1 MIAPTIVLEQIPN
14 IAVSKLQFINIRLIY
29 EVRMRLLIVMLLS
42 FTLST
47 QLWAG
52 ELSRPAGKVL
62 LTLSGN
68 IENTNERGKAVF
80 DLASLEKLGMVSFQ
94 TTSPWYDGRNTF
106 TGIPLQKLIDYVGAK
121 GSVVKV
127 TALNDY
133 TTEIPL
139 SDFKKYNVILALK
152 VNGEYMRVRDK
163 GPLFVVYPYDS
174 LPELNNQIYYS
185 RSAWQVSRMSIE

>member
-1 MIAPTIVLEQIPN
+1 
-14 IAVSKLQFINIRLIY
+14 
-29 EVRMRLLIVMLLS
+29 MRFIVMLLS
-42 FTLST
+42 FVLST
-47 QLWAG
+47 QVWAG
-52 ELSRPAGKVL
+52 EFSKPAGKAL
-62 LTLSGN
+62 LTISGH
-68 IENTNERGKAVF
+68 IENTNDGGKAVF
-80 DLASLEKLGMVSFQ
+80 DLASLEKMGMISFQ
-94 TTSPWYDGRNTF
+94 TTSPWYDGRTTF
-106 TGIPLQKLIDYVGAK
+106 TGISLQKLMDYVGAK
-121 GSVVKV
+121 GTVVKV

>member
-1 MIAPTIVLEQIPN
+1 
-14 IAVSKLQFINIRLIY
+14 
-29 EVRMRLLIVMLLS
+29 MRLIVMLLS
-42 FTLST
+42 FALST
-47 QLWAG
+47 QAWAG

-68 IENTNERGKAVF
+68 IENTNEEGKAVF
-80 DLASLEKLGMVSFQ
+80 DLESLEKLGMVSFQ
-94 TTSPWYDGRNTF
+94 TTSPWYDGRTTF
-106 TGIPLQKLIDYVGAK
+106 TGIPLQKLMDYVGAK

-152 VNGEYMRVRDK
+152 INGEYMRIRDK

-174 LPELNNQIYYS
+174 IPELNNQIYYS
-185 RSAWQVSRMSIE
+185 RSAWQVSKMNIE

>member
-1 MIAPTIVLEQIPN
+1 M
-14 IAVSKLQFINIRLIY
+14 RLI
-29 EVRMRLLIVMLLS
+29 IMLLS
-42 FTLST
+42 FALST
-47 QLWAG
+47 QAWSG
-52 ELSRPAGKVL
+52 EFPKPTGKVL

-68 IENTNERGKAVF
+68 IENTNEDGKAVF
-80 DLASLEKLGMVSFQ
+80 DVASLEKLGLVSFQ
-94 TTSPWYDGRNTF
+94 TTSPWYDGRTTF
-106 TGIPLQKLIDYVGAK
+106 EGVPMQKLMDFVGAE

-139 SDFKKYNVILALK
+139 SDFKEFNVILALK
-152 VNGEYMRVRDK
+152 INGKYMRIRDK

-174 LPELNNQIYYS
+174 IPELNNKIYYS

>member
-1 MIAPTIVLEQIPN
+1 
-14 IAVSKLQFINIRLIY
+14 
-29 EVRMRLLIVMLLS
+29 MRSIIMLLS
-42 FTLST
+42 FVLST
-47 QLWAG
+47 QVWAG
-52 ELSRPAGKVL
+52 ELSRPTGKVL

-68 IENTNERGKAVF
+68 IENTNEGGKAVF
-80 DLASLEKLGMVSFQ
+80 DLASLENLGMVSFQ
-94 TTSPWYDGRNTF
+94 TPSPWYDGRTTF
-106 TGIPLQKLIDYVGAK
+106 TGISLQKLMDYVGAK

-152 VNGEYMRVRDK
+152 INGEYMRVRDK

-174 LPELNNQIYYS
+174 MPDLDNQIYYS
-185 RSAWQVSRMSIE
+185 RSAWQVSKMNIE

>member
-1 MIAPTIVLEQIPN
+1 M
-14 IAVSKLQFINIRLIY
+14 RLI
-29 EVRMRLLIVMLLS
+29 IMLLS
-42 FTLST
+42 FALST
-47 QLWAG
+47 SVWADT
-52 ELSRPAGKVL
+52 LPKPTGKIL
-62 LTLSGN
+62 LTLSGH
-68 IENTNERGKAVF
+68 IKNTNEDGKAAF

-94 TTSPWYDGRNTF
+94 TTSPWYDGRTTF
-106 TGIPLQKLIDYVGAK
+106 EGVPLQKLMDYVGAT

-152 VNGEYMRVRDK
+152 TNGKYMRIRDK

-174 LPELNNQIYYS
+174 IPELNNQIYYS
-185 RSAWQVSRMSIE
+185 RSAWQVNRMDIE

>member
-1 MIAPTIVLEQIPN
+1 
-14 IAVSKLQFINIRLIY
+14 
-29 EVRMRLLIVMLLS
+29 MRLIVMLLS
-42 FTLST
+42 FVLST
-47 QLWAG
+47 QVWAG
-52 ELSRPAGKVL
+52 EFARPTGKVL

-68 IENTNERGKAVF
+68 IQNTNEAGKAVF
-80 DLASLEKLGMVSFQ
+80 DLASLEKLGVVSFQ
-94 TTSPWYDGRNTF
+94 TTSPWYDGRTTF
-106 TGIPLQKLIDYVGAK
+106 TGIPLQKLMDYVGAK

-152 VNGEYMRVRDK
+152 INGEYMRIRDK

-174 LPELNNQIYYS
+174 IPELNNQIYYS
-185 RSAWQVSRMSIE
+185 RSAWQVSRMNIE

>member
-1 MIAPTIVLEQIPN
+1 
-14 IAVSKLQFINIRLIY
+14 
-29 EVRMRLLIVMLLS
+29 MRSIIMLLS
-42 FTLST
+42 FVLST
-47 QLWAG
+47 QVWGG
-52 ELSRPAGKVL
+52 ELSRPTGKVL

-68 IENTNERGKAVF
+68 IENTNEGGKAVF

-94 TTSPWYDGRNTF
+94 TTSPWYDGRTTF
-106 TGIPLQKLIDYVGAK
+106 TGISLQKLMDYVGAK

-127 TALNDY
+127 IALNDY

-152 VNGEYMRVRDK
+152 INGEYMRVRDK

-174 LPELNNQIYYS
+174 MPDLDNQIYYS
-185 RSAWQVSRMSIE
+185 RSAWQVSKMNIE